1 MKSHRAINSAY
12 ALRLVQE
19 VAQQKWLLKPATRQD
34 RAQRKSAWSRIAAKL
49 NAEFNAD
56 FTPAELERK
65 IDHVKAKAH
74 KKQAQ
79 RCRLDGK
86 KLPGSRV
93 FDLSSDD
100 DPVPDVVEASAE
112 GDGPT
117 SSHDVQERSNRVVE
131 NPSDIQINEP
141 VGNRNCNL
149 QGTVDDCIMIEEDDN
164 DINDG
169 NKQVEL
175 ATVESTEQGAL
186 MTAEQPPMKATEQ
199 SIDPSDKQLHTQ
211 PSAPRNVAPSLCT
224 HTGNLNPEAQI
235 SEITEGGGSEAVGSP
250 QDEHL
255 SDWVSDFKAKLL
267 ERLSTVPTD
276 RIIEVHRLIR
286 REIDSLYA
294 EEVAKEIEARFK
306 DPSRETVKGRVL
318 HLVDN

>member
-1 MKSHRAINSAY
+1 MSSVKSHRVINSAY

-19 VAQQKWLLKPATRQD
+19 VAQEKWLLKPATRQD
-34 RAQRKSAWSRIAAKL
+34 RARRKSAWSRIAAKL
-49 NAEFNAD
+49 NGEFNAD

-79 RCRLDGK
+79 RSRLDRK
-86 KLPGSRV
+86 KLPGPRV

-100 DPVPDVVEASAE
+100 DHVPDVIEASVE
-112 GDGPT
+112 GDSQ
-117 SSHDVQERSNRVVE
+117 SSSNNVHERRGRVVE
-131 NPSDIQINEP
+131 NPADIQ
-141 VGNRNCNL
+141 
-149 QGTVDDCIMIEEDDN
+149 GTADDCIMIEEDGN
-164 DINDG
+164 NINDG
-169 NKQVEL
+169 SKQVKL
-175 ATVESTEQGAL
+175 ATVESTEHGTVMA
-186 MTAEQPPMKATEQ
+186 AEQLAVKATGQ
-199 SIDPSDKQLHTQ
+199 SIDASDKHLQTQ
-211 PSAPRNVAPSLCT
+211 PSAPLNVVPSLHT
-224 HTGNLNPEAQI
+224 YTGNVNPQAEVND
-235 SEITEGGGSEAVGSP
+235 ITERGGSEAVGST

-286 REIDSLYA
+286 HEIDSLYA

-318 HLVDN
+318 HLVDG